1 MKKLMS
7 CLILS
12 MVIGMSLAGCIPKE
26 EQKTVENVKT
36 VPLIDEKDNY
46 LSVVDVEYAFEF
58 AKSLEQFKTNEKLG
72 FRTAGSVEEIEIG
85 EQIGEEMKRIG
96 LVEVTKDEFKVDMW
110 EFEKADLTFTDSNGE
125 EHLVS
130 SVLIK

>member
-12 MVIGMSLAGCIPKE
+12 MVIGMSLAGCTPKE
-26 EQKTVENVKT
+26 EQKTVEDVKT

-46 LSVVDVEYAFEF
+46 LSSVDVEYAFEF

-72 FRTAGSVEEIEIG
+72 FRTAGSVAEIQTG
-85 EQIGEEMKRIG
+85 EHMGK
-96 LVEVTKDEFKVDMW
+96 K
-110 EFEKADLTFTDSNGE
+110 
-125 EHLVS
+125 
-130 SVLIK
+130 